1 MNIKFVFGRQNDHIC
16 NKIGKRN
23 GKYVTE
29 VSFLSP
35 INEFYPIEKR
45 ACHYSNISMFSCW
58 VKLYGHRTQND
69 TSVTNQG
76 ISILKF
82 QACFNLRPMQP
93 MISRVIAKSG
103 WRGQMGDCTNQMH
116 ISPVWTCMKTSEVF
130 PLPNYLMGPLNDPIC
145 NKIRQRNG
153 RNVTEVSFFSPVN

>member
-35 INEFYPIEKR
+35 INEFYPIERR
-45 ACHYSNISMFSCW
+45 ACHYSNISLFSCW

-103 WRGQMGDCTNQMH
+103 WRGQMWDCTNQMQTH
-116 ISPVWTCMKTSEVF
+116 F
-130 PLPNYLMGPLNDPIC
+130 PSMDMYEDLGGVSIAKLFNGATQRSYL
-145 NKIRQRNG
+145 
-153 RNVTEVSFFSPVN
+153 